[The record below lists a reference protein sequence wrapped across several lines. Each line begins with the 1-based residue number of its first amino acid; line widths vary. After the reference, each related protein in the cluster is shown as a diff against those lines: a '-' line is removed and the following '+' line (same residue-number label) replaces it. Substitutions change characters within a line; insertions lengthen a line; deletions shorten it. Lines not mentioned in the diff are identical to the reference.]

1 MDGFPSG
8 QREQTVNLPAPLS
21 VVRIHPRPP
30 KKTKHERKSPVFRF
44 FDRQEVDEQ
53 DFLQKKILFANQRAA
68 LVPKEGRAR
77 PRPLPTL
84 RDYIDLQ
91 VYCKLRE
98 PTPCVILPDG
108 AQHNPYNR
116 KTRQDNIA

>member
-30 KKTKHERKSPVFRF
+30 KKTKHERKSPVFRL
-44 FDRQEVDEQ
+44 FDRHEVDEQ
-53 DFLQKKILFANQRAA
+53 DFLQKN
-68 LVPKEGRAR
+68 LVREPTRSVSFKGRAR
-77 PRPLPTL
+77 PRPLSTL

-98 PTPCVILPDG
+98 PTPCVILPYG